1 MNSKRLT
8 LEVIVRFPFFVL
20 AWAVIIAIKIPT
32 VLLGLIVIPILY
44 RYRHIAYVD
53 LPSWSRPWANPE
65 DWQGGP
71 QTFTDS
77 LPRWWVNKQGTS
89 IWSFFKYHAIRNPAN
104 GLRSFELLDLDIDRA
119 RVRYLTTKYLH
130 HYEPHY
136 MRGLGVKTAA
146 YICWQG
152 WQAGVKVVHL
162 WSDERHFV
170 LKIGWRVGP
179 RDAYQAIDP
188 GGIRV
193 DDSGFA
199 TKLILWRKG

>member
-8 LEVIVRFPFFVL
+8 LEVIVRLPFFVL

-32 VLLGLIVIPILY
+32 VLLGLIVVPILY
-44 RYRHIAYVD
+44 RYRRTDYVD
-53 LPSWSRPWANPE
+53 LPSWARPWANPE

-71 QTFTDS
+71 KTFDAS
-77 LPRWWVNKQGTS
+77 LPRWWVNKNGTS

-119 RVRYLTTKYLH
+119 RVRYLATMYLH

-136 MRGLGVKTAA
+136 MRELSVKTAA

-152 WQAGVKVVHL
+152 WRAGIQVVHV
-162 WSDERHFV
+162 WNTERYFV
-170 LKIGWRVGP
+170 LKIGWRVEP
-179 RDAYQAIDP
+179 RDASLVVT
-188 GGIRV
+188 GIRA

-199 TKLILWRKG
+199 TKLILWREG